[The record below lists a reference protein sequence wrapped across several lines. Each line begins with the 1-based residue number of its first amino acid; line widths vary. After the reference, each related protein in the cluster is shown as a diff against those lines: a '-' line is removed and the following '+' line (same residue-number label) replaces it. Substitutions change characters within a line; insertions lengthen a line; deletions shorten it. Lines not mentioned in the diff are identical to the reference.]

1 MHFMEAVAEAV
12 EAVERIPVVGP
23 MIRIGTEVTGRVV
36 FGTIH
41 LVEGGVGLARS
52 ALGLG
57 GHDGQVRSMEH
68 HRVEVRSG
76 RSKTSGATRATRPA
90 TAKRT
95 STARPKKSTAKK
107 ATRAKRPTAKRS
119 TAART
124 ASAPSTAASS
134 ATASSPER
142 GTLSAAEAAEAFTA
156 PES

>member
-76 RSKTSGATRATRPA
+76 RSKTGGATRPA

-95 STARPKKSTAKK
+95 STTRPKKSTAKK
-107 ATRAKRPTAKRS
+107 TTRAKRPTAKRS
-119 TAART
+119 TAKR
-124 ASAPSTAASS
+124 STAARNASTPS
-134 ATASSPER
+134 TTASSPQR
-142 GTLSAAEAAEAFTA
+142 GTLSAAEAAEAFTES

>member
-23 MIRIGTEVTGRVV
+23 MIRIGAEVTGKVV
-36 FGTIH
+36 FGTVH

-76 RSKTSGATRATRPA
+76 RSASTRATRPA
-90 TAKRT
+90 TSKRST
-95 STARPKKSTAKK
+95 STRPKKTTAKK
-107 ATRAKRPTAKRS
+107 TTRAKRTTAKRS
-119 TAART
+119 TAARP
-124 ASAPSTAASS
+124 SSTAGASS
-134 ATASSPER
+134 SSAEPKS
-142 GTLSAAEAAEAFTA
+142 LSAAEAAEAFTES

>member
-23 MIRIGTEVTGRVV
+23 VIRIGTEVTGRVL

-76 RSKTSGATRATRPA
+76 RAKSAKANRPA
-90 TAKRT
+90 TSKRAT
-95 STARPKKSTAKK
+95 STRPKKTTAKK
-107 ATRAKRPTAKRS
+107 QTRDKRTTAKRS
-119 TAART
+119 TTARP
-124 ASAPSTAASS
+124 AGASS
-134 ATASSPER
+134 APEPTSSSTEP
-142 GTLSAAEAAEAFTA
+142 TLSAAEAAEAFTERA
-156 PES
+156 ES

>member
-23 MIRIGTEVTGRVV
+23 VIRIGTEVTGRVL

-57 GHDGQVRSMEH
+57 GHDGQARSMEH

-76 RSKTSGATRATRPA
+76 RAKSAKATRPA
-90 TAKRT
+90 TSKRAT
-95 STARPKKSTAKK
+95 STRPKKTTAKK
-107 ATRAKRPTAKRS
+107 TTRAKRTTAKRS
-119 TAART
+119 TAARQPS
-124 ASAPSTAASS
+124 SAPEPTQST
-134 ATASSPER
+134 TEP
-142 GTLSAAEAAEAFTA
+142 GTLSAAGAAEAFTEPA
-156 PES
+156 ES